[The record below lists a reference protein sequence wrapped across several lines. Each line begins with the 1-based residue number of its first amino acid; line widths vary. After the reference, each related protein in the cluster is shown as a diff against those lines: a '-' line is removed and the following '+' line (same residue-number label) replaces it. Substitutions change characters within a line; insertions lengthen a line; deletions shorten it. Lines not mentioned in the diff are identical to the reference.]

1 MHSPLVGTVK
11 VPGRQANNSPHR
23 TGPGQVLCHVL
34 FQTSVAYASSSM
46 FRCPYEIETAL
57 AQLGK
62 RLLYA
67 DAPHITIVVCG
78 GSALQIQGLSTR
90 TTQDV
95 DVCAA
100 AVWPADSPEASAAAK
115 LPESF
120 VEAVQAV
127 AEDLGLHPGWL
138 DTAAAEVLAV
148 YGSPPGME
156 GRLVARGYGPLLRVL
171 FVSRL
176 DQIHFK
182 VLAAADPKAPE
193 RHFEDLIHRLRPTPG
208 ETRMAVAWLLDRKTT
223 SWMRGNVRHVVE
235 VLGHADIARDIPQ

>member
-1 MHSPLVGTVK
+1 MI
-11 VPGRQANNSPHR
+11 
-23 TGPGQVLCHVL
+23 
-34 FQTSVAYASSSM
+34 SSIRHGFLNAAM
-46 FRCPYEIETAL
+46 FRSPQEVEAAL

-67 DAPHITIVVCG
+67 DAPHVTLVVCG

-100 AVWPADSPEASAAAK
+100 TVH
-115 LPESF
+115 PESSPAASGAATLPDSF
-120 VEAVQAV
+120 LAAVRAV
-127 AEDLGLHPGWL
+127 AGDLGLNPAWL
-138 DTAAAEVLAV
+138 NTAAAEVLLV
-148 YGSPPGME
+148 SGSPPGMAE
-156 GRLVARGYGPLLRVL
+156 RLVARDYGPVLRAL
-171 FVSRL
+171 FLSRI

-193 RHFEDLIHRLRPTPG
+193 RHLEDLMIRLRPTAD
-208 ETRMAVAWLLDRKTT
+208 ETRMAVAWLLDRQTT

-235 VLGHADIARDIPQ
+235 ELGHADVARGIPH